1 MVLIPHGTMEVVR
14 RDSFWMHFEAR
25 ACRLADKL
33 DMVWTLGGGIIK

>member
-14 RDSFWMHFEAR
+14 RASFWMHFEAR

-33 DMVWTLGGGIIK
+33 DMVWTLGSGTIK